1 MEKHKLI
8 EYALGLYIA
17 FCTAMGVILGA
28 IFNNLIYFMLGGGAI
43 GVIVGVI
50 LHSTLRR
57 ERKRKDADRIIKD

>member
-8 EYALGLYIA
+8 EYALGLSIA